1 MIALL
6 EYITRMMCGMIMLA
20 LVLLISL
27 EVMLRFFFDLPID
40 WIVEI
45 AVLLFVWMS
54 MLGAA
59 AAVPAAAHM
68 ALRPLS
74 ARLGPAGARLLSV
87 FVSLLIVAFGLFL
100 LVSGYGY
107 VQSLNG
113 EVMPVSGL
121 PSAWGGAD
129 FPVAGALM
137 MIFGLYQVFAAL
149 RASDTK
155 PRPLPVQPTA
165 FESGNAHR
173 PGKVPC

>member
-1 MIALL
+1 MIAALD
-6 EYITRMMCGMIMLA
+6 YIIRVMCGTIMLA

-40 WIVEI
+40 WIVEV

-121 PSAWGGAD
+121 PSAWGAAD

-137 MIFGLYQVFAAL
+137 MIFGLYQIFTAL
-149 RASDTK
+149 RTSNIK
-155 PRPLPVQPTA
+155 PRPLPVLPTPSEA
-165 FESGNAHR
+165 GNAH
-173 PGKVPC
+173 PSGKVPC